1 MDNSNLLVQASSGL
15 ERLMGGTG
23 PGGTFKDSTVAQVS
37 AYVYYQANV
46 IAKLTSS
53 REFQNTFTTTI
64 FEQIDKDFGN
74 YVDAL
79 ARTRPKSLHHV
90 YEWKR
95 VGNPKARLFKLNKIS
110 EQGLSFKLNYEFIAS
125 RSMVPAGNSKRRHM
139 FPNKAAVMESGMPL
153 VIRPKN
159 AERLVFEYNGETV
172 FMPKG
177 AAVTI
182 RRPGGPAATNQFV
195 LAYSR
200 FFSGQLVNASIK
212 NSGFQSL
219 FNSRL
224 TKAMKLPASIKKVQY
239 KFSPNM
245 VRSQADSALALAF
258 GGAL

>member
-1 MDNSNLLVQASSGL
+1 MVQASSGL

-23 PGGTFKDSTVAQVS
+23 PGGTLKDSTVAQVS
-37 AYVYYQANV
+37 AYIYYQANV

-53 REFQNTFTTTI
+53 KQFKNAFTTTI
-64 FEQIDKDFGN
+64 FEQIDKDFCN

-90 YEWKR
+90 YEWKK
-95 VGNPKARLFKLNKIS
+95 VGNPTARLFKINKIS
-110 EQGLSFKLNYEFIAS
+110 EQDLSFRVNYEFKPS
-125 RSMVPAGNSKRRHM
+125 RSMVPTGGGRRRRHM
-139 FPNKAAVMESGMPL
+139 FINKAAVMEEGLPL

-177 AAVTI
+177 ASVTVK
-182 RRPGGPAATNQFV
+182 RPGGSAARNQFA

-200 FFSGQLVNASIK
+200 FFSGQLVNTSIK
-212 NSGFQSL
+212 NSGFQAL

-224 TKAMKLPASIKKVQY
+224 TKAMMLPSSIKKVQY
-239 KFSPNM
+239 KFSPNV
-245 VRSQADSALALAF
+245 VRSQAESSLEMAF